1 MRSDSATAS
10 AATAID
16 DRAERESAATGWDA
30 RLALRFERE
39 GARTVLRE
47 RAHVGPLRVQK
58 ALYPEGESVCQ
69 VVVVHPPAGV
79 VAGDLLTIDVDAGAG
94 AHVQA
99 TTPGAAKWYRSTGR
113 TARSSTTVRV
123 AAGAIVEWLPLETL
137 VFDGAQAAMG
147 LAIELAADARFVG
160 WEITCLGRTA
170 SGERFGSGRLK
181 QHFDLRRDGELL
193 WCDRIVLEGGARA
206 LQSGAIL
213 GGAPA
218 FGTMIATPCAASDAL
233 LAACRDVRCDGG
245 SGAVTRVPYVLVA
258 RFVGNSVAA
267 ARTYFATLWGL
278 LRPALAGREAVHP
291 RIWNT

>member
-1 MRSDSATAS
+1 MTTDAAVAPARS
-10 AATAID
+10 AID
-16 DRAERESAATGWDA
+16 NRAKSEDAATGWDA
-30 RLALRFERE
+30 RLALRFERD

-58 ALYPEGESVCQ
+58 ALYPEGDAVCQ
-69 VVVVHPPAGV
+69 VVVVHPPGGI
-79 VAGDLLTIDVDAGAG
+79 VAGDSLTIDVDARAG

-113 TARSSTTVRV
+113 SARSSTTVRV

-137 VFDGAQAAMG
+137 VFDGARSRIE
-147 LAIELAADARFVG
+147 LAIELAAGGRFIG
-160 WEITCLGRTA
+160 WDIVCLGRTA
-170 SGERFGSGRLK
+170 SGERFESGQLR
-181 QHFDLRRDGELL
+181 QRFDLRREGGLL

-213 GGAPA
+213 SGLPV
-218 FGTMIATPCAASDAL
+218 FGTMIAAPGDASEAL
-233 LAACRDVRCDGG
+233 LAACRSVRCDRG
-245 SGAVTRVPYVLVA
+245 SGAVTRLPDLLVA
-258 RFVGNSVAA
+258 RFLGDSVAA

-278 LRPALAGREAVHP
+278 LRPALTGRDAAYP

>member
-1 MRSDSATAS
+1 MP

-16 DRAERESAATGWDA
+16 DRAERERAATGWNA
-30 RLALRFERE
+30 RLALRFAHDR
-39 GARTVLRE
+39 ARTVLLE

-58 ALYPEGESVCQ
+58 ALYPEGDAVCQ

-79 VAGDLLTIDVDAGAG
+79 VAGDSLTIDVDAGEG

-113 TARSSTTVRV
+113 VARSTTTVR
-123 AAGAIVEWLPLETL
+123 AAGGAVVEWLPLETL
-137 VFDGAQAAMG
+137 LFDGAQAAIA
-147 LAIELAADARFVG
+147 LSIELAVGARFIG
-160 WEITCLGRTA
+160 WDITCLGRTA
-170 SGERFGSGRLK
+170 SGERFGSGRL
-181 QHFDLRRDGELL
+181 QQQFDLRRDGELL

-213 GGAPA
+213 GGAPV
-218 FGTMIATPCAASDAL
+218 FGTMIAASCDASDTL
-233 LAACRDVRCDGG
+233 LAACRGVRCDRG
-245 SGAVTRVPYVLVA
+245 SGAITRLPQVLVA
-258 RFVGNSVAA
+258 RFLGDSVAA

-278 LRPALAGREAVHP
+278 LRPAFTGRDAVHP

>member
-1 MRSDSATAS
+1 MRSDSAWVP
-10 AATAID
+10 AANAID
-16 DRAERESAATGWDA
+16 DRAEREGAATGWDA

-47 RAHVGPLRVQK
+47 RVHAGPLRVQK

-79 VAGDLLTIDVDAGAG
+79 VAGDSLTIDVDAGAG

-113 TARSSTTVRV
+113 VARSSTTVRV

-137 VFDGAQAAMG
+137 LFDGAQAAIG
-147 LAIELAADARFVG
+147 LAIELAADARFIG
-160 WEITCLGRTA
+160 WEITCLGRIA
-170 SGERFGSGRLK
+170 SGERFASGRIE
-181 QHFDLRRDGELL
+181 QQFDLRRDGKLL

-213 GGAPA
+213 GGATVY
-218 FGTMIATPCAASDAL
+218 GTMVAAPADISDPL
-233 LAACRDVRCDGG
+233 LGACRAIRCDRGN
-245 SGAVTRVPYVLVA
+245 GAVTRLPHVFVA
-258 RFVGNSVAA
+258 RFVGDSAA
-267 ARTYFATLWGL
+267 EARTYFATLWSL
-278 LRPALAGREAVHP
+278 LRPALAGREAAYP

>member
-1 MRSDSATAS
+1 MRSDSAWVP
-10 AATAID
+10 AANAID
-16 DRAERESAATGWDA
+16 DRAEREGAATGWDA

-47 RAHVGPLRVQK
+47 RVHAGPLRVQK

-79 VAGDLLTIDVDAGAG
+79 VAGDSLTIDVDAGAG

-113 TARSSTTVRV
+113 VARSSTTVRV

-137 VFDGAQAAMG
+137 LFDGAQAAIG
-147 LAIELAADARFVG
+147 LAIELAADARFIG
-160 WEITCLGRTA
+160 WEITCLGRIA
-170 SGERFGSGRLK
+170 SGERFASGRIE
-181 QHFDLRRDGELL
+181 QQFDLRRDGKLL

-213 GGAPA
+213 GGLPV
-218 FGTMIATPCAASDAL
+218 FGTMIAAPGDASEAL
-233 LAACRDVRCDGG
+233 LAACRSVRCDRG
-245 SGAVTRVPYVLVA
+245 SGAVTRLPDLLVA
-258 RFVGNSVAA
+258 RFLGDSVAA

-278 LRPALAGREAVHP
+278 LRPALTGRDAAHP

>member
-1 MRSDSATAS
+1 LRSDSAWVP
-10 AATAID
+10 AANAID
-16 DRAERESAATGWDA
+16 DRAEREGAATGWDA

-47 RAHVGPLRVQK
+47 RVHAGPLRVQK

-79 VAGDLLTIDVDAGAG
+79 VAGDSLTIDVDAGAG

-113 TARSSTTVRV
+113 VARSSTTVRV

-137 VFDGAQAAMG
+137 LFDGAQAAIG
-147 LAIELAADARFVG
+147 LAIELAADARFIG
-160 WEITCLGRTA
+160 WEITCLGRIA
-170 SGERFGSGRLK
+170 SGERFASGRIE
-181 QHFDLRRDGELL
+181 QQFDLRRDGKLL

-213 GGAPA
+213 DGASA
-218 FGTMIATPCAASDAL
+218 FGTMVATPCDASDAL
-233 LAACRDVRCDGG
+233 LAACRRVCCDRG
-245 SGAVTRVPYVLVA
+245 SGAVTRLPHALVA
-258 RFVGNSVAA
+258 RFLGDSAAA

-278 LRPALAGREAVHP
+278 LRPALAGREAVFP
-291 RIWNT
+291 RIWST